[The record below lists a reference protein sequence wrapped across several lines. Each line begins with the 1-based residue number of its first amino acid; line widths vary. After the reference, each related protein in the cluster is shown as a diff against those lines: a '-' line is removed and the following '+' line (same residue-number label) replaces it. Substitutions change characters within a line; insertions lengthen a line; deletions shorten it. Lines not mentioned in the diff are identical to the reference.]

1 VQGHTHTGKRSLG
14 GGGGGVGSGARCKGD
29 LGGGGGNRI
38 TGKHVLF
45 FLFFFGDMVAAFI
58 NENDMYMYIHICKD
72 TYIINILFYSWYF
85 ICTYHGYSICTYTS
99 EFYQHLYH

>member
-1 VQGHTHTGKRSLG
+1 MLVRE
-14 GGGGGVGSGARCKGD
+14 
-29 LGGGGGNRI
+29 
-38 TGKHVLF
+38 HVLF

-58 NENDMYMYIHICKD
+58 NENDMYMHIHICKD

-85 ICTYHGYSICTYTS
+85 ICTYHWYSICTYTS